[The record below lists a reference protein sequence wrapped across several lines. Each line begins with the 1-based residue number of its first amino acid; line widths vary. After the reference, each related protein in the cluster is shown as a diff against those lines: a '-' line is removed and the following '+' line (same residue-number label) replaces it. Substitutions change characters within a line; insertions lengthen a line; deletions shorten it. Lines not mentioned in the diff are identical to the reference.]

1 QLDLAQASML
11 AGLPQ
16 SPSNYDPTINK
27 SAALARQKD
36 ILQAMVA
43 LGTVTITQAQKAEH
57 EMAKFVFKPFSHN
70 IQAPHFVH
78 YVIDQVLVPLL
89 GAQNLLD
96 GGYNI
101 YTTLD
106 LDVEKRVEQITYDH
120 LYHRTCD
127 NYLGCYGPLNT
138 QNNVNNAAVVVMNPF
153 NGELLAMN
161 GSGNYTDTNPRVS
174 GN

>member
-1 QLDLAQASML
+1 AVAQLDLAQASML

-16 SPSNYDPTINK
+16 SPSYYDPTTNK

-36 ILQAMVA
+36 VLQAMVD
-43 LGTVTITQAQKAEH
+43 LGLVTMDQAHKAEL
-57 EMAKFVFKPFSHN
+57 EMAKFTFKPFTHTL
-70 IQAPHFVH
+70 QAPHFVH
-78 YVIDQVLVPLL
+78 YVVDQVLVPLL

-106 LDVEKRVEQITYDH
+106 LNVEKKVEQITYDH
-120 LYHRTCD
+120 LYKVTCD
-127 NYLGCYGPLNT
+127 NYLGCYGPLNV

-153 NGELLAMN
+153 NG
-161 GSGNYTDTNPRVS
+161 
-174 GN
+174 